1 MKKIF
6 RLAASAAFEI
16 LLLHPLSADI
26 MRNVDFFGVASPDAE
41 KSMVSMTETLYL
53 TQLGE
58 ISGITV
64 LDRRNSGFT
73 ASFLETGNPDFSLS
87 DTPLSFFAVIRKNT
101 SDDGS
106 WTCTLTV
113 YNSSAEK
120 SYTYSKKYDSYYKIL
135 MESKSSLQQVFKD
148 LLNQHVPD
156 SQTDSSGNTDNS
168 EESSADT
175 AGIST
180 ETIAGTWTGEDNIEK
195 IVILRGGRGFIIYK
209 NGAAM
214 NISIAVVSQNG
225 SLSVIVSQ
233 SGKPNASF
241 YPELPRKTALEA
253 ATTADPI
260 TWSFI
265 FENGK
270 TLSGTKKTLV
280 LSGDSAVP
288 GTVSVKWV
296 KK

>member
-1 MKKIF
+1 VKKIF
-6 RLAASAAFEI
+6 RLAASAAVQI
-16 LLLHPLSADI
+16 LLLTPLSADI
-26 MRNVDFFGVASPDAE
+26 TRDVDFFGIASPDAE

-64 LDRRNSGFT
+64 IDRRSSGFT
-73 ASFLETGNPDFSLS
+73 SSFLETGSPDFTLS
-87 DTPLSFFAVIRKNT
+87 DTPLSFFAVIRKNA

-113 YNSSAEK
+113 YNSSSDK

-148 LLNQHVPD
+148 LLNQREPVP
-156 SQTDSSGNTDNS
+156 QTDSSGNDDTS
-168 EESSADT
+168 GESSADT
-175 AGIST
+175 SGIST
-180 ETIAGTWTGEDNIEK
+180 ESIAGTWTGEDNIEK

-214 NISIAVVSQNG
+214 NISVAVVSRNG
-225 SLSVIVSQ
+225 SQSVIVSQ

-260 TWSFI
+260 TWSLM

-270 TLSGTKKTLV
+270 TLSGSKKTLV
-280 LSGDSAVP
+280 MSGDSAVP